1 MATKGKGSIILKILV
16 GVLAFVLY
24 QVLTIPGQI
33 WSDQAELTE
42 TSRDNMNSV
51 YEAQRYF
58 YSRNNRYVHAD
69 SMEQL
74 VEFLRQ
80 EEGLQNRRQAG
91 VLTNK
96 LNDAIQNVLSIPTL
110 NSILPV
116 SQSLY
121 EISGDL
127 SFNTRYFQ
135 KHDHI
140 ISQKE
145 AISENLAQF
154 NSSLDF
160 PIFNDVKL
168 YTDSLNTLADRINEY
183 SIAEGAELAKRYV
196 DTLGTMMNN
205 IERDKVNGFW
215 KQQYAAIG
223 SLAGDI
229 LRSDLVKVTS
239 VGDRLNKFIDRIDG
253 AMTSFAGANLGS
265 DASALGQQASALSN
279 LIAEFSLPENEAVA
293 RSNGLLQLN
302 ETDSIL
308 VKFNES
314 NFYDPDNW
322 DGEQR
327 YIVSFQENSPRL
339 TVESP
344 NLMDQFADKLTSV
357 TAPIKNLSIFPHV
370 NAIDASMDSSIS
382 YMDSIKTE
390 YKLNKYDD
398 VILDMKEVM
407 AEMKDFNNQLSYR
420 YAKRL
425 QEFVQAIE
433 TERKLS
439 VLKPMI
445 EDVLNPMDTLATRI
459 ESRDFSDIEKRVS
472 YLGGKVARLDSI
484 IADSKQIPSRVKSRI
499 PALLP
504 HFEQVLPVIA
514 DLKNAG
520 TSQEA
525 SDLRSA
531 SKVINDETTAL
542 INGINEKL
550 YVVFNKRH
558 ENHGYIENGV
568 KSWEEPK

>member
-1 MATKGKGSIILKILV
+1 MATKGKGSIILKVLV

-58 YSRNNRYVHAD
+58 YSKNNRYVHAD

-74 VEFLRQ
+74 VEFLSQ
-80 EEGLQNRRQAG
+80 EEGLKNRRQAG

-96 LNDAIQNVLSIPTL
+96 LNNAIQEVLAIPTFSAL
-110 NSILPV
+110 LPV

-121 EISGDL
+121 EINGDL

-135 KHDHI
+135 KYDHI

-145 AISENLAQF
+145 QLSENLAQF
-154 NSSLDF
+154 NTSLDF
-160 PIFNDVKL
+160 PVFTQVKT
-168 YTDSLNTLADRINEY
+168 YTDSLNMLAERINEY
-183 SIAEGAELAKRYV
+183 SIAEGAMLAKRYA
-196 DTLGTMMNN
+196 DTLSTMVGS
-205 IERDKVNGFW
+205 IERDKVNAFW
-215 KQQYAAIG
+215 KQQYAG
-223 SLAGDI
+223 MGQLAGDI

-253 AMTSFAGANLGS
+253 AMASFSAANLSADG
-265 DASALGQQASALSN
+265 SALTQQASALNS
-279 LIAEFSLPENEAVA
+279 LITEFSQPENEAVA
-293 RSNGLLQLN
+293 GSKGLLQLN

-308 VKFNES
+308 VKFSEA
-314 NFYDPDNW
+314 NFYDPDMW
-322 DGEQR
+322 DGKQR

-344 NLMDQFADKLTSV
+344 NLMDQFGDKLTSV

-370 NAIDASMDSSIS
+370 NKIDASMDSTIQ

-425 QEFVQAIE
+425 ENFVQAIE

-459 ESRDFSDIEKRVS
+459 ETRDFSDIEKRVS

-499 PALLP
+499 PAFLP
-504 HFEQVLPVIA
+504 SFEEVMPVIA

-520 TSQEA
+520 TGQEA
-525 SDLRSA
+525 SDLRNA
-531 SKVINDETTAL
+531 AVVINDETTTL

-550 YVVFNKRH
+550 YMVFNKRH
-558 ENHGYIENGV
+558 ENHGYIANGV